1 MKKVFVIFTI
11 SVLLIFVILLVS
23 CSLGI
28 SSMKKEF
35 FTRRGFLN
43 SNDREIGA
51 ECFEKVIEA
60 IENQDSTALKSLFS
74 DKALKE
80 AQNMDKAIEEL
91 FDFYQGYMLSSDDG
105 GGLGV
110 FGEQNADGRGFVTK
124 EMVSMWD
131 VETSEKKYHFAIRS
145 FVQDN
150 EFLDNIDVYALY
162 IVKPDRLDES
172 VADWWMKDGVWI
184 PGIAIHGKGES
195 LKPV

>member
-43 SNDREIGA
+43 SND
-51 ECFEKVIEA
+51 
-60 IENQDSTALKSLFS
+60 
-74 DKALKE
+74 
-80 AQNMDKAIEEL
+80 
-91 FDFYQGYMLSSDDG
+91 
-105 GGLGV
+105 
-110 FGEQNADGRGFVTK
+110 
-124 EMVSMWD
+124 D
-131 VETSEKKYHFAIRS
+131 VGTSEKKYHFAIRS

-150 EFLDNIDVYALY
+150 EFPDNIGVYALY
-162 IVKPDRLDES
+162 IVELDRLDES

-184 PGIAIHGKGES
+184 PGIAIQGKGES